1 MQRTLAE
8 MKQTEWRSTADKT
21 SYGTE
26 GEALLPELAPA
37 SQLAR
42 LLARARRLES
52 GRLPWWGGLG
62 LGLYRCRF
70 LRPIL
75 RALVERLEGGNRL
88 SPTWRAIA
96 QQYYSVRIGA
106 YTYGPG
112 LRPGD
117 FPPGTT
123 VGRYCSIAHG
133 LLVLRRNHPTS
144 FASQH
149 PFFFN
154 AEVGLLRE
162 DAVEQTEANPL
173 AIGHDVWIG
182 ARVIILPGCRQ
193 IGDGAVV
200 GAGAVVTRDVEPYRI
215 VAGNP
220 ARVIRPRFEP
230 EIEALVRASAWWQRS
245 LEELIPQLALF
256 TQPLTLERARRLC
269 ELFAPAANI
278 DGNST
283 WGHTGR
289 RGFPA

>member
-1 MQRTLAE
+1 MQWTLAE
-8 MKQTEWRSTADKT
+8 MKQTEWRSTADQT
-21 SYGTE
+21 SCG
-26 GEALLPELAPA
+26 GVSEALLPELAPA
-37 SQLAR
+37 PQLAR

-52 GRLPWWGGLG
+52 GQLTWWGGLC

-75 RALVERLEGGNRL
+75 RSLVEYLDGGNRL

-96 QQYYSVRIGA
+96 QEYYGVRIGA
-106 YTYGPG
+106 YTYGPR

-133 LLVLRRNHPTS
+133 LIVLRRNHPTN

-162 DAVEQTEANPL
+162 DAVKRPEANPL
-173 AIGHDVWIG
+173 TIGHDVWIG

-220 ARVIRPRFEP
+220 ARVIRPRFDP
-230 EIEALVRASAWWQRS
+230 EIEALVRASAWWRRS
-245 LEELIPQLALF
+245 LEELLPHLELL
-256 TQPLTLERARRLC
+256 TQPVTVDRARRLC
-269 ELFAPAANI
+269 ALFARSSGTSGI
-278 DGNST
+278 RCT
-283 WGHTGR
+283 
-289 RGFPA
+289 